1 MERQIESYLPGPAH
15 HIGFGQISL
24 DPLVTGTRVVSLATT
39 YAASAGIITSGLATG
54 VGAVLAAVVVVYS
67 FVTSHQAEVKARRKA
82 REARWEAFY
91 QFGIGLITDVYGSIK
106 DFEWSHAHDPDSGW
120 GEYYNVGAMFYYWS
134 QGAGDPIDT
143 PEDKRFNLVSY
154 LVGEGL
160 EPTRFLGYENV
171 ALDESLDAQR
181 DFVHRAEKKITAKE
195 ILMGFDY
202 TAGQLAT
209 ITDEEPLVW
218 LYDSFQIDLPNLSG
232 SDQAQIFLN
241 DVSLSLSLMGLDP
254 SLFQNKVST
263 ISSEGF
269 KKAEPSAV
277 STSSPLTVSLST
289 ASLSSSGG
297 ILIIGMAAVALLG
310 MKKSRRRK

>member
-1 MERQIESYLPGPAH
+1 MERQIESYLPGPSY
-15 HIGFGQISL
+15 HISFGVL
-24 DPLVTGTRVVSLATT
+24 DPLITGTRVINLATS
-39 YAASAGIITSGLATG
+39 YVASAGIITSALATG
-54 VGAVLAAVVVVYS
+54 VGAALAVVVVVYS

-143 PEDKRFNLVSY
+143 PEDKRFNLISY
-154 LVGEGL
+154 LVTEGL

-171 ALDESLDAQR
+171 ALDESLDAQI
-181 DFVHRAEKKITAKE
+181 DFVHRAEKKVTAKE
-195 ILMGFDY
+195 ILMGFGY
-202 TAGQLAT
+202 TAGQLAA
-209 ITDEEPLVW
+209 ITDEEPLIW
-218 LYDSFQIDLPNLSG
+218 LYDSFQIDLPNLSS

-241 DVSLSLSLMGLDP
+241 DVTLSLSLMGLD
-254 SLFQNKVST
+254 SSMFQNKVSE
-263 ISSEGF
+263 ISSKGF
-269 KKAEPSAV
+269 KTEPSAA
-277 STSSPLTVSLST
+277 STSSPLTASLSPLT